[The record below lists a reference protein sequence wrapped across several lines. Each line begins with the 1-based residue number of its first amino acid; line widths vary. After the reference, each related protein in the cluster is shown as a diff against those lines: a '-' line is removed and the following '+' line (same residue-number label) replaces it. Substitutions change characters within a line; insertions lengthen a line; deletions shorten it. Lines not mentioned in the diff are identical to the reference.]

1 MANFGSLGIG
11 GALANALNT
20 GIDFGNK
27 FSNYQQNRYLESSDQ
42 ISKLAGN
49 EASIFA
55 KRADTIYNANQ
66 AARLDRMMQQ
76 PARNEVQASQTLQGQ
91 RVQGNAEQNA
101 VNAAIIQNVRNSN
114 VYGGVTQGLPQIP
127 QTDIPTY
134 PVLGSPQLGD
144 ILASASGMY
153 DQYKTVSPEQMGTRL
168 LEQLR
173 LNGGNPSTSLEGV
186 LNGY

>member
-42 ISKLAGN
+42 INKLSAN

-55 KRADTIYNANQ
+55 NRADTIYNANQ
-66 AARLDRMMQQ
+66 AAKLDRMMQQ

-91 RVQGNAEQNA
+91 LVQGNAEQNA
-101 VNAAIIQNVRNSN
+101 VNDAVIQNVLNSN
-114 VYGGVTQGLPQIP
+114 VYGGVTQGLPQDAYLLG
-127 QTDIPTY
+127 QTQ
-134 PVLGSPQLGD
+134 QLND
-144 ILASASGMY
+144 YQQPL
-153 DQYKTVSPEQMGTRL
+153 TPEQMGARFR
-168 LEQLR
+168 EQLQ
-173 LNGGNPSTSLEGV
+173 LNGGNPETSLRGV
-186 LNGY
+186 INGY

>member
-42 ISKLAGN
+42 INKLSAN

-55 KRADTIYNANQ
+55 NRADTIYNANT
-66 AARLDRMMQQ
+66 AAKLDAMMQQ
-76 PARNEVQASQTLQGQ
+76 PARNEVQASQSLQGQ
-91 RVQGNAEQNA
+91 RVQGNAEQAAINNA
-101 VNAAIIQNVRNSN
+101 VIQNALNQD
-114 VYGGVTQGLPQIP
+114 VYNTQSPQGLPQNDYLLG
-127 QTDIPTY
+127 QTF
-134 PVLGSPQLGD
+134 QLND
-144 ILASASGMY
+144 YTQPL
-153 DQYKTVSPEQMGTRL
+153 TPEQMGARFR
-168 LEQLR
+168 EQLQ
-173 LNGGNPSTSLEGV
+173 LNGGNPDLSLRGV